1 MDNLIADYL
10 VDEGDR
16 LSSSGSDDSVV
27 ELDKYFEETENDHN
41 YYF

>member
-16 LSSSGSDDSVV
+16 VSSSSGSDDSVV
-27 ELDKYFEETENDHN
+27 ELDKYFEETDN